1 MYIPRDFL
9 FLYQYRILKK
19 FKSILILNQF
29 YTRYLCNVEK
39 IVTCCHCLIRKRNDG
54 GWWSVCIE
62 LIFPNINDVY
72 IEVDWRTLSSLKS
85 IPNTVDFSR
94 EEGFWIVW
102 RSFCG
107 FLSKMSKQKD
117 THSYDNCLD
126 NIDII
131 LCRPTIDLN
140 PVSFGKTPSFSIYSF
155 ET

>member
-94 EEGFWIVW
+94 EEGFWIQFDVLFVA
-102 RSFCG
+102 FCQRWVNR
-107 FLSKMSKQKD
+107 KIRIHM
-117 THSYDNCLD
+117 
-126 NIDII
+126 II
-131 LCRPTIDLN
+131 VSTILILFC
-140 PVSFGKTPSFSIYSF
+140 VGQQLI
-155 ET
+155 

>member
-9 FLYQYRILKK
+9 FLYQYRILHK

-94 EEGFWIVW
+94 EEGFWIQFDVLFVA
-102 RSFCG
+102 FCQRWVNR
-107 FLSKMSKQKD
+107 KIRIHM
-117 THSYDNCLD
+117 
-126 NIDII
+126 II
-131 LCRPTIDLN
+131 VSTILILFC
-140 PVSFGKTPSFSIYSF
+140 VGQQLI
-155 ET
+155 

>member
-9 FLYQYRILKK
+9 FLYQYRILNK

-94 EEGFWIVW
+94 EEGFWIQFDVLFVA
-102 RSFCG
+102 FCQRWVNR
-107 FLSKMSKQKD
+107 KIRIHM
-117 THSYDNCLD
+117 
-126 NIDII
+126 II
-131 LCRPTIDLN
+131 
-140 PVSFGKTPSFSIYSF
+140 VSTTLILFCVGQQLI
-155 ET
+155 

>member
-9 FLYQYRILKK
+9 FLYQYRILNK

-94 EEGFWIVW
+94 EEGFWIQFGVLFVA
-102 RSFCG
+102 FCQRWVNR
-107 FLSKMSKQKD
+107 KIRI
-117 THSYDNCLD
+117 H
-126 NIDII
+126 II
-131 LCRPTIDLN
+131 IVSTILILFC
-140 PVSFGKTPSFSIYSF
+140 VGQQLI
-155 ET
+155 

>member
-9 FLYQYRILKK
+9 FLYQYRILNK

-94 EEGFWIVW
+94 EEGFWIQFDVLFVA
-102 RSFCG
+102 FCQRWVNRKIRI
-107 FLSKMSKQKD
+107 LM
-117 THSYDNCLD
+117 
-126 NIDII
+126 II
-131 LCRPTIDLN
+131 VSTILILFC
-140 PVSFGKTPSFSIYSF
+140 VGQQLI
-155 ET
+155 

>member
-94 EEGFWIVW
+94 EEGFWIQFDVLFVA
-102 RSFCG
+102 FCQRWVNR
-107 FLSKMSKQKD
+107 KMI
-117 THSYDNCLD
+117 YDNCLD

-131 LCRPTIDLN
+131 LCRPTMDLN

>member
-1 MYIPRDFL
+1 MYTGIPRDFL
-9 FLYQYRILKK
+9 FLYQYRILNK

-72 IEVDWRTLSSLKS
+72 IEVDWRTLSSLNS

-94 EEGFWIVW
+94 EEGFWIQFDVLFVA
-102 RSFCG
+102 FCQRWVNR
-107 FLSKMSKQKD
+107 KIRIHM
-117 THSYDNCLD
+117 
-126 NIDII
+126 II
-131 LCRPTIDLN
+131 VSTILILFC
-140 PVSFGKTPSFSIYSF
+140 VGQQLI
-155 ET
+155 

>member
-9 FLYQYRILKK
+9 FLYQYRILNK

-39 IVTCCHCLIRKRNDG
+39 IVTCCHCLIRERDDG

-94 EEGFWIVW
+94 EEGFWIQFDVLFVA
-102 RSFCG
+102 FCQRWVNR
-107 FLSKMSKQKD
+107 KIRIHM
-117 THSYDNCLD
+117 
-126 NIDII
+126 II
-131 LCRPTIDLN
+131 VSTILILFC
-140 PVSFGKTPSFSIYSF
+140 VGQQLI
-155 ET
+155 

>member
-9 FLYQYRILKK
+9 FLYQYRILNK

-94 EEGFWIVW
+94 EEGFWIQFDVLFVALCQRW
-102 RSFCG
+102 VNRKIRIHMIIVSTILILFCVG
-107 FLSKMSKQKD
+107 QQL
-117 THSYDNCLD
+117 
-126 NIDII
+126 I
-131 LCRPTIDLN
+131 
-140 PVSFGKTPSFSIYSF
+140 
-155 ET
+155 

>member
-9 FLYQYRILKK
+9 FLYQYRILNK

-94 EEGFWIVW
+94 EEGFWIQFVVLFVA
-102 RSFCG
+102 FCQRWVNR
-107 FLSKMSKQKD
+107 KIRIHM
-117 THSYDNCLD
+117 
-126 NIDII
+126 II
-131 LCRPTIDLN
+131 VSTILILFC
-140 PVSFGKTPSFSIYSF
+140 VGQQLI
-155 ET
+155 

>member
-9 FLYQYRILKK
+9 FLYQYRILNK

-94 EEGFWIVW
+94 EEGFWIQFDVLFVA
-102 RSFCG
+102 FCQRWVNR
-107 FLSKMSKQKD
+107 KIRNHM
-117 THSYDNCLD
+117 
-126 NIDII
+126 II
-131 LCRPTIDLN
+131 VSTILILFC
-140 PVSFGKTPSFSIYSF
+140 VGQQLI
-155 ET
+155 

>member
-1 MYIPRDFL
+1 MYIPRYFL

-94 EEGFWIVW
+94 EEGFWIQFDVLFVA
-102 RSFCG
+102 FCQRWVNR
-107 FLSKMSKQKD
+107 KIRIHM
-117 THSYDNCLD
+117 
-126 NIDII
+126 II
-131 LCRPTIDLN
+131 VSTILILFC
-140 PVSFGKTPSFSIYSF
+140 VGQQLI
-155 ET
+155 

>member
-9 FLYQYRILKK
+9 FLYQYRILNK

-72 IEVDWRTLSSLKS
+72 IEVDWRTHSSLKS

-94 EEGFWIVW
+94 EEGFWIQFDVLFVA
-102 RSFCG
+102 FCQRWVNR
-107 FLSKMSKQKD
+107 KIRIHM
-117 THSYDNCLD
+117 
-126 NIDII
+126 II
-131 LCRPTIDLN
+131 VSTILILFC
-140 PVSFGKTPSFSIYSF
+140 VGQQLI
-155 ET
+155 

>member
-9 FLYQYRILKK
+9 FLYQYRILNK

-94 EEGFWIVW
+94 EEAFWIQFDVLFVA
-102 RSFCG
+102 FCQRWVNR
-107 FLSKMSKQKD
+107 KIRIHM
-117 THSYDNCLD
+117 
-126 NIDII
+126 II
-131 LCRPTIDLN
+131 
-140 PVSFGKTPSFSIYSF
+140 VSTTLILFCVGQQLI
-155 ET
+155 

>member
-1 MYIPRDFL
+1 MYTGIPRDFL

-94 EEGFWIVW
+94 EEGFWIQFDVLFVA
-102 RSFCG
+102 FCQRWVNR
-107 FLSKMSKQKD
+107 KIRIHM
-117 THSYDNCLD
+117 
-126 NIDII
+126 II
-131 LCRPTIDLN
+131 VSTILILFC
-140 PVSFGKTPSFSIYSF
+140 VGQQLI
-155 ET
+155 

>member
-94 EEGFWIVW
+94 EEGFWIQFDVLFVA
-102 RSFCG
+102 FCQRWVNR
-107 FLSKMSKQKD
+107 KIRIHM
-117 THSYDNCLD
+117 
-126 NIDII
+126 II
-131 LCRPTIDLN
+131 
-140 PVSFGKTPSFSIYSF
+140 VSTVLILFCVGQQLI
-155 ET
+155 

>member
-9 FLYQYRILKK
+9 FLHQYRILNK

-72 IEVDWRTLSSLKS
+72 IEVDWRALSSLKS

-94 EEGFWIVW
+94 KEGFWIQFDVLFVA
-102 RSFCG
+102 FCQRWVNR
-107 FLSKMSKQKD
+107 KIRIHM
-117 THSYDNCLD
+117 
-126 NIDII
+126 II
-131 LCRPTIDLN
+131 VSTILILFC
-140 PVSFGKTPSFSIYSF
+140 VGQQLI
-155 ET
+155 

>member
-9 FLYQYRILKK
+9 FLYQYKILNK

-94 EEGFWIVW
+94 EEGFWKQFDVLFVAFCQRWVNRKIRIHMIIV
-102 RSFCG
+102 STILILFCVG
-107 FLSKMSKQKD
+107 QQL
-117 THSYDNCLD
+117 
-126 NIDII
+126 I
-131 LCRPTIDLN
+131 
-140 PVSFGKTPSFSIYSF
+140 
-155 ET
+155 

>member
-1 MYIPRDFL
+1 MKKFLLNNKWNTVYIPRDFL
-9 FLYQYRILKK
+9 FLYQYRILNK

-94 EEGFWIVW
+94 EEGFWIQFDVLFVA
-102 RSFCG
+102 FCQRWVNR
-107 FLSKMSKQKD
+107 KIRIHM
-117 THSYDNCLD
+117 
-126 NIDII
+126 II
-131 LCRPTIDLN
+131 VSTILILFC
-140 PVSFGKTPSFSIYSF
+140 VGQQLI
-155 ET
+155 

>member
-72 IEVDWRTLSSLKS
+72 IEVDWRTLSSLNS

-94 EEGFWIVW
+94 EEGFWIQFDVLFVA
-102 RSFCG
+102 FCQRWVNR
-107 FLSKMSKQKD
+107 KIRIHM
-117 THSYDNCLD
+117 
-126 NIDII
+126 II
-131 LCRPTIDLN
+131 VSTILILFC
-140 PVSFGKTPSFSIYSF
+140 VGQQLI
-155 ET
+155 

>member
-9 FLYQYRILKK
+9 FLYQYRILNK

-85 IPNTVDFSR
+85 IQNTVDFSR
-94 EEGFWIVW
+94 EEGFWIQFDVLFVA
-102 RSFCG
+102 FCQRWVNR
-107 FLSKMSKQKD
+107 KIRIHM
-117 THSYDNCLD
+117 
-126 NIDII
+126 II
-131 LCRPTIDLN
+131 VSTILILFC
-140 PVSFGKTPSFSIYSF
+140 VGQQLI
-155 ET
+155 

>member
-9 FLYQYRILKK
+9 FLYQHRILNK

-85 IPNTVDFSR
+85 IPNTVDLSG
-94 EEGFWIVW
+94 EEGFWIQFDVLFVA
-102 RSFCG
+102 FCQRWVNR
-107 FLSKMSKQKD
+107 KIRIHM
-117 THSYDNCLD
+117 
-126 NIDII
+126 II
-131 LCRPTIDLN
+131 VSTILILFC
-140 PVSFGKTPSFSIYSF
+140 VGQQLI
-155 ET
+155 

>member
-19 FKSILILNQF
+19 IKSILILNQF
-29 YTRYLCNVEK
+29 YTRYLCNFEK

-94 EEGFWIVW
+94 EEGFWIQFDVLFVA
-102 RSFCG
+102 FCQRWVNRKIR
-107 FLSKMSKQKD
+107 FLM
-117 THSYDNCLD
+117 
-126 NIDII
+126 II
-131 LCRPTIDLN
+131 
-140 PVSFGKTPSFSIYSF
+140 VSTVLILFCVGQQLI
-155 ET
+155 

>member
-19 FKSILILNQF
+19 IKSILILNQF

-94 EEGFWIVW
+94 EEGFWIQFDVLFVA
-102 RSFCG
+102 FCQRWVNR
-107 FLSKMSKQKD
+107 KIRIHM
-117 THSYDNCLD
+117 
-126 NIDII
+126 II
-131 LCRPTIDLN
+131 VSTILILFC
-140 PVSFGKTPSFSIYSF
+140 VGQQLI
-155 ET
+155 

>member
-9 FLYQYRILKK
+9 FLYQYRILNK

-39 IVTCCHCLIRKRNDG
+39 IVTCSHCLIRKRNDG

-94 EEGFWIVW
+94 EEGFWIQFDVLFVA
-102 RSFCG
+102 FCQRWVNR
-107 FLSKMSKQKD
+107 KIRIHM
-117 THSYDNCLD
+117 
-126 NIDII
+126 II
-131 LCRPTIDLN
+131 VSTILILFC
-140 PVSFGKTPSFSIYSF
+140 VGQQLI
-155 ET
+155 